1 MVVVPKRRVVIT
13 GLGLISPLGIG
24 LEANWSALREGRGGV
39 NRLSSFEIDGLPCA
53 AAGEVINFHPKS
65 LAIDKHR
72 KALQKNLKY
81 MARDIQLA
89 VAAAELAVV
98 DGKLVEGQ
106 VEPDRI
112 GIDLGAGMI
121 STDLDE
127 LAPAINLATRAD
139 GSFDFEVYGRDG
151 IPEIEPLWMLKYLP
165 NMLACHIS
173 ILNDCRGP
181 SNTITQGE
189 AASNAA
195 IGEAFRII
203 QRGQADVMITGG
215 ADSKIHPLSFIRMKL
230 TKVNCTWEGE
240 PSAACRPFDSR
251 RCGVVPGEGAG
262 ILVIEELEHARRRG
276 ATIYGELLG
285 FASACDASPTYG
297 IDPEG
302 RGTELA
308 VRGVLRDA
316 RLAPEQVGHVNA
328 HGWGTVDSDL
338 AEARAYNRVFGRS
351 VPITGLKGYTGNTA
365 SGCGSIELISSLLGA
380 QAGLIPATLN
390 CDDPDPRCEIDV
402 VCGDPRP
409 TENPVFVNLNLN
421 RYGQV
426 AALAVRVGP
435 VDSVSS

>member
-1 MVVVPKRRVVIT
+1 MVVPRRRVVIT
-13 GLGLISPLGIG
+13 GLGVISPLGIG
-24 LEANWSALREGRGGV
+24 LEATWSALREGRGGV
-39 NRLSSFEIDGLPCA
+39 GRLEAFPIEGLPCD
-53 AAGEVINFHPKS
+53 AAGEVKDFSPKA

-98 DGKLVEGQ
+98 DSGLVSGGFD
-106 VEPDRI
+106 PSRI

-127 LAPAINLATRAD
+127 LAPAINLATRDD
-139 GSFDFEVYGRDG
+139 GSFDYEVYGKEG

-203 QRGQADVMITGG
+203 QRGQADLMITGG
-215 ADSKIHPLSFIRMKL
+215 ADSKIHPLSFVRMKL
-230 TKVNCTWEGE
+230 NGVNSRWEGD
-240 PSAACRPFDSR
+240 PSAACRPFDAR

-262 ILVIEELEHARRRG
+262 IIVLEELDHALQRG
-276 ATIYGELLG
+276 SKIYGELVG
-285 FASACDASPTYG
+285 FGSACDARPRGG
-297 IDPEG
+297 IDPDG

-308 VRGVLRDA
+308 VLGALRDSRIDPA
-316 RLAPEQVGHVNA
+316 RVGHVNA
-328 HGWGTVDSDL
+328 QGWSTVEADL
-338 AEARAYNRVFGRS
+338 AEARAYSRVFGPN
-351 VPITGLKGYTGNTA
+351 VPVLGLKGYTGNTA
-365 SGCGSIELISSLLGA
+365 SGCGSIELIASLLA
-380 QAGLIPATLN
+380 TQAGLLPSTLN
-390 CDDPDPRCEIDV
+390 CDELDPQIEVDV
-402 VCGDPRP
+402 VRGGPR
-409 TENPVFVNLNLN
+409 ESDNPVFVNLNFN

-426 AALAVRVGP
+426 AALAVRGGP
-435 VDSVSS
+435 VDASR

>member
-1 MVVVPKRRVVIT
+1 MVVPRRRVVIT
-13 GLGLISPLGIG
+13 GMGMISPLGIG
-24 LEANWSALREGRGGV
+24 LEANWSALHEGRGGV
-39 NRLSSFEIDGLPCA
+39 GRLEAFPIEGLPCN
-53 AAGEVINFHPKS
+53 AAGEVKDFSPKA

-89 VAAAELAVV
+89 VAASELAIVDSGLV
-98 DGKLVEGQ
+98 DGGFD
-106 VEPDRI
+106 PARI

-121 STDLDE
+121 SSDLDE
-127 LAPAINLATRAD
+127 LAPAINLSTGGD
-139 GSFDFEVYGRDG
+139 DTFDFEVYGKEG

-203 QRGQADVMITGG
+203 QRGQADLMITGG

-230 TKVNCTWEGE
+230 NGVNCRWEGD
-240 PSAACRPFDSR
+240 PSAACRPFDAR
-251 RCGVVPGEGAG
+251 RSGVVPGEGAG
-262 ILVIEELEHARRRG
+262 ILVIEELEHAWRRG
-276 ATIYGELLG
+276 AKIYGELIG
-285 FASACDASPTYG
+285 FGSACDARSRGG

-308 VRGVLRDA
+308 VLASLRDSQ
-316 RLAPEQVGHVNA
+316 LSPDQVGHVNA
-328 HGWGTVDSDL
+328 HGWSTVESDL
-338 AEARAYNRVFGRS
+338 AEARAYARVFGRG
-351 VPITGLKGYTGNTA
+351 VPVVGLKGYTGNTS
-365 SGCGSIELISSLLGA
+365 SGCGAIELIASLLA
-380 QAGLIPATLN
+380 TQAGLLPTTLN
-390 CDDPDPRCEIDV
+390 CDDLDPQIEIDV
-402 VCGDPRP
+402 VRGTPRP
-409 TENPVFVNLNLN
+409 SENPVFVNLNLN

-426 AALAVRVGP
+426 AALAVRGGP
-435 VDSVSS
+435 VG